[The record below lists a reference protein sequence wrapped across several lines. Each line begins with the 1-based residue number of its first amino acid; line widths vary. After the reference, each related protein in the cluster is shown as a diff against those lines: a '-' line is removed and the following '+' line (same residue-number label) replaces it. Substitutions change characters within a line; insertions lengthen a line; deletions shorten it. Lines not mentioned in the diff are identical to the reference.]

1 MDKFLAD
8 LKAIVDEVY
17 LDVDNPEDNVL
28 TLYSGING
36 GYDRSDELQLFVGKD
51 GSITLVQSA
60 FSSGDGVY
68 SRTTEKTWKLTLVE
82 EV

>member
-1 MDKFLAD
+1 MDEFLAD

-51 GSITLVQSA
+51 GGITLVHNG
-60 FSSGDGVY
+60 FYSGNDGYGQTVK
-68 SRTTEKTWKLTLVE
+68 KTWKLTLVE